1 MLRRYIL
8 KNKSKVAI
16 ISSLFLHSLLLLSI
30 KSDESLGTTKTPI
43 EFAEIKIISGP
54 GESIKKK
61 NLNKIKKNQTQK
73 KISQQNRSKGVRNEP
88 SANSDLPIN
97 SNKRRESI
105 QRKENKK
112 EISKRE
118 INQSA
123 EPQKSSIRGNKSQNK
138 KNEIQRGKLKGK
150 GKKAII
156 CKKCLEPIYS
166 QKSIRKGLEGITI
179 IKVTIDKNGLV
190 INSVILKSSGYE
202 DIDNAS
208 ITAASRSTFQPI
220 QEKSFITIRY
230 EHKIK

>member
-1 MLRRYIL
+1 M
-8 KNKSKVAI
+8 
-16 ISSLFLHSLLLLSI
+16 
-30 KSDESLGTTKTPI
+30 
-43 EFAEIKIISGP
+43 
-54 GESIKKK
+54 
-61 NLNKIKKNQTQK
+61 
-73 KISQQNRSKGVRNEP
+73 RNEP
-88 SANSDLPIN
+88 SANSDIPIN
-97 SNKRRESI
+97 SNKKRESI

-118 INQSA
+118 INQSV